1 MTPVLGNGWLTMIQS
16 DASVTLMPGDITH
29 DYFLGQKL
37 HLAQPASGYRAGIDA
52 VLLAASVVPPADG
65 SDLRV
70 LDVGAGVGAAGLCLA
85 ARLPSATVVLY
96 ERAPELVALA
106 QSNIASNAFAERVV
120 AVEGDV
126 AITGDRLAALGLE
139 PQSFDWVIANPP
151 FHDSSAG
158 TQAPDPLKAGS
169 HAMELEQLD
178 TWLRFMA
185 RMVRAGGRA
194 SIIYKANGL
203 TRLLQGFDGRFG
215 GVSVL
220 PIVPRRGA
228 PAIRVLIE
236 GVKGSRAPLT
246 LKSNL
251 VLHGHGQGFL
261 PQIETILRDGGGL
274 DQAIVQA

>member
-1 MTPVLGNGWLTMIQS
+1 MIQS
-16 DASVTLMPGDITH
+16 DAATLHPGDITH
-29 DYFLGQKL
+29 DYFLGRRL
-37 HLAQPASGYRAGIDA
+37 RVAQPACGYRAGIDA

-65 SDLRV
+65 SVLRV
-70 LDVGAGVGAAGLCLA
+70 LDAGAGAGTAGLCLA
-85 ARLPSATVVLY
+85 ARLPSATIVLY

-106 QSNIASNAFAERVV
+106 HSNIASNSLADRMV
-120 AVEGDV
+120 AVQGDV
-126 AITGDRLAALGLE
+126 AITSDQLAALGLE

-185 RMVRAGGRA
+185 RVVRAGGRA
-194 SIIYKANGL
+194 SIIYKASGL
-203 TRLLQGFDGRFG
+203 TRLLQGFEGRFG
-215 GVSVL
+215 AVSVL
-220 PIVPRRGA
+220 PIVPRRGS
-228 PAIRVLIE
+228 PAIRVLLE

-251 VLHGHGQGFL
+251 VLHGPGQGFL
-261 PQIETILRDGGGL
+261 PQIESILRDGGGL
-274 DQAIVQA
+274 DQALVKE

>member
-1 MTPVLGNGWLTMIQS
+1 MIQS
-16 DASVTLMPGDITH
+16 DTVASRVPNTITY
-29 DYFLGQKL
+29 DYFLGHKL
-37 HLAQPASGYRAGIDA
+37 RLAQPASGYRAGIDA
-52 VLLAASVVPPADG
+52 VLLAASVAPASDG
-65 SDLRV
+65 ATLRV
-70 LDVGAGVGAAGLCLA
+70 LDVGAGVGTAGLCLA
-85 ARLPSATVVLY
+85 ARIPSATVVLY

-106 QSNIASNAFAERVV
+106 QSNISGNAMTERVA

-126 AITGDRLAALGLE
+126 AITGDRLTALGLE

-158 TQAPDPLKAGS
+158 TQAANPLKAGS

-203 TRLLQGFDGRFG
+203 TRLLQGFEGRFG

-220 PIVPRRGA
+220 PIVPRRGS

-251 VLHGHGQGFL
+251 VLHGHGHDFL
-261 PQIETILRDGGGL
+261 PQIDTILRDGGGL
-274 DQAIVQA
+274 EQAIVQS

>member
-1 MTPVLGNGWLTMIQS
+1 MMQS
-16 DASVTLMPGDITH
+16 DANPTLVPREITY
-29 DYFLGQKL
+29 DYFLGNKL
-37 HLAQPASGYRAGIDA
+37 RLAQPASGYRAGIDA
-52 VLLAASVVPPADG
+52 VLLAASVLPAADVRT
-65 SDLRV
+65 LRV
-70 LDVGAGVGAAGLCLA
+70 LDVGAGVGTAGLCVA
-85 ARLPSATVVLY
+85 ARLPSATAVLY

-106 QSNIASNAFAERVV
+106 QSNIAGNAMTDRVV

-126 AITGDRLAALGLE
+126 AITGDRLTALGFE

-203 TRLLQGFDGRFG
+203 TRLLQGFEGRFG

-220 PIVPRRGA
+220 PIVPRRGS

-236 GVKGSRAPLT
+236 GIKGSRAPLI

-251 VLHGHGQGFL
+251 VLHGHGQDFL
-261 PQIETILRDGGGL
+261 PQIDTILRDGAGL
-274 DQAIVQA
+274 DQAQR